1 MAGRA
6 LAELETE
13 LPDLKIAKI
22 DVTMH
27 PMKAWQEGV
36 RMIPCL
42 TDGDKRLSGIMLSKE
57 KIRAFISQP

>member
-6 LAELETE
+6 LAELERE
-13 LPDLKIAKI
+13 FPDLDITKI
-22 DVTMH
+22 DVTLH

-42 TDGDKRLSGIMLSKE
+42 ADGDKKLSGILLSKD
-57 KIRAFISQP
+57 KIRTFISEP